1 MVEWVKWFVMD
12 SMGERVSDGGIV
24 VIVCHGDMGLMFF
37 FSCVE
42 WGK

>member
-12 SMGERVSDGGIV
+12 SMGERVSGGSIV
-24 VIVCHGDMGLMFF
+24 AMVCHGDMDLMF